1 VNLAA
6 VSLAELRGVTL
17 ARRRPRDPV
26 SVVLGRYPQVLAAA
40 GELDGDI
47 ALSYVLW
54 PSDGMLEAVALA
66 EDVAA

>member
-1 VNLAA
+1 
-6 VSLAELRGVTL
+6 
-17 ARRRPRDPV
+17 V